1 MMEVSDK
8 GGLWSHLQKSKRVL
22 ALFYA
27 SWCPFC
33 VRFLPIFNKN
43 SSKQDVDLVLRVKVD
58 DYYNSLWDDYS
69 IETVPTVIFF
79 DEGSVSRRL
88 DGRFGYGISEQQFKE
103 LLEEDE

>member
-1 MMEVSDK
+1 MIEVSDK
-8 GGLWSHLQKSKRVL
+8 GDLWSHLQKSKRVL

-58 DYYNSLWDDYS
+58 DYDNPLWNDYS
-69 IETVPTVIFF
+69 IEAVPTVIFF
-79 DEGSVSRRL
+79 DEGNISRRL
-88 DGRFGYGISEQQFKE
+88 DGRLGYG
-103 LLEEDE
+103 L